1 MADNLGDLALSVGA
15 DPNVMN
21 PLNILA
27 QSLERAQAV
36 GQGNLSTMITAEEV
50 NAWAEQIKQAEGLS
64 EEQGWE
70 AVLGIRDE
78 IIGERIGTEAV
89 KSKWGL
95 SEAEAQ
101 AAIAGEGGGISGAV
115 IAQGVDFFA
124 DQTFTGSPGVLDDD
138 DDDDSGDKLRIINQ
152 MKDAFQLAMRNMGFS
167 KVMID
172 DLFEWAKTKFESDPG
187 FTAERALMEMYDH
200 PVFVAR
206 FPAIDKMRKS
216 GMKNIPTPGEYI
228 AYEKFIGEE
237 FRRFSFNVGGDVF
250 NTLVERLI
258 INQVGEIEVTERLSE
273 GERVLYD
280 VPQEVRDTFNDW
292 WGDGASKDITMQLL
306 LDPQENWSNLKDRI
320 ETAEVGAWGRMAA
333 GLDEGWD
340 QFSANRIADLGLS
353 QAATWNA
360 FASLKDK
367 ELLFAE
373 QVGEDADLQYETHG
387 ISAEFGVDMT
397 TPILTGD
404 LIGRNAVEL
413 EDMLERRKQ
422 RRISRFAG
430 GGTGQAGAIISG
442 QTTGIG
448 SANA

>member
-1 MADNLGDLALSVGA
+1 MAEPIDWDIVAQRIALQSGYDPTLVEGVTLDNLEDRL
-15 DPNVMN
+15 
-21 PLNILA
+21 
-27 QSLERAQAV
+27 
-36 GQGNLSTMITAEEV
+36 GQTAEEIKTKATEIV
-50 NAWAEQIKQAEGLS
+50 DNPDITYSGLNLMTDQELETGDETPLTDAEKC
-64 EEQGWE
+64 
-70 AVLGIRDE
+70 VLKG
-78 IIGERIGTEAV
+78 GTWDGT
-89 KSKWGL
+89 SC
-95 SEAEAQ
+95 
-101 AAIAGEGGGISGAV
+101 IM
-115 IAQGVDFFA
+115 
-124 DQTFTGSPGVLDDD
+124 P
-138 DDDDSGDKLRIINQ
+138 DDSGADDGGGEQLRIINQ

>member
-27 QSLERAQAV
+27 QSLERAEAI
-36 GQGNLSTMITAEEV
+36 GQGNLSSMITADEV
-50 NAWAEQIKQAEGLS
+50 QAWTEQIKQAEGLS
-64 EEQGWE
+64 EEAGWE

-78 IIGERIGTEAV
+78 IIGQRIGKESIM
-89 KSKWGL
+89 SKWGL
-95 SEAEAQ
+95 SDEEAQ
-101 AAIAGEGGGISGAV
+101 AAMGTETGGISGAV
-115 IAQGVDFFA
+115 IAQGTDFFA
-124 DQTFTGSPGVLDDD
+124 DQVFTGSPASQVVDEEDDAV
-138 DDDDSGDKLRIINQ
+138 SKLQIINN
-152 MKDAFQLAMRNMGFS
+152 MKDAFQFALRNMGFS
-167 KVMID
+167 KAMID
-172 DLFEWAKTKFESDPG
+172 DLFEWANIKFQTDPG
-187 FTAERALMEMYDH
+187 FTAERALMEMYEH

-228 AYEKFIGEE
+228 AYEKFLGEE
-237 FRRFSFNVGGDVF
+237 FKRFSFHVGGDYF

-292 WGDGASKDITMQLL
+292 WGGEASTNITMQLL
-306 LDPQENWSNLKDRI
+306 LDPQQNWSNLKDQI

-373 QVGEDADLQYETHG
+373 QVGEDTDLQYETHG
-387 ISAEFGVDMT
+387 VSAEFGVDMT
-397 TPILTGD
+397 APITGERIGDDALTLQD
-404 LIGRNAVEL
+404 LI
-413 EDMLERRKQ
+413 ERRKQ